1 MKNLEKTLREIL
13 FTLHK
18 NFNRYRI
25 KLTDGY
31 ELSVVTGSHFNS
43 TKLGTVEVAL
53 IKDEEFVYGPI
64 HSDKSII
71 HYMDWETFNQ
81 FIKHIK
87 TAYEEELSKY
97 YLVIFDTYKKEAN

>member
-1 MKNLEKTLREIL
+1 MLNIEKTLREIL

-18 NFNRYRI
+18 NFKRYRI

-53 IKDEEFVYGPI
+53 IKDNEFVYGPI
-64 HSDKSII
+64 NSDKSII

-81 FIKHIK
+81 FIKNMQNAYK
-87 TAYEEELSKY
+87 TKLSDAYKIIFNIYKREE
-97 YLVIFDTYKKEAN
+97 